1 MYPNLASV
9 VTSQSWKKMNKLYN
23 GWVGSVRSFISYLN
37 PDKSD
42 NGKAYMLVL
51 VPMNYLLTKL
61 GLQALQEHD
70 MYKSLQ

>member
-1 MYPNLASV
+1 M
-9 VTSQSWKKMNKLYN
+9 T
-23 GWVGSVRSFISYLN
+23 GSVQIRVSSKRNSYLN

-42 NGKAYMLVL
+42 NGKAYMLLL
-51 VPMNYLLTKL
+51 VPTNYLLTKL

>member
-1 MYPNLASV
+1 MA
-9 VTSQSWKKMNKLYN
+9 
-23 GWVGSVRSFISYLN
+23 GWVQIGVSSKWNSYLN

-42 NGKAYMLVL
+42 NGKAYMLLL

-70 MYKSLQ
+70 MHKSLQ